1 MNFISNKKTII
12 ASLAIIAGLLGAL
25 FLLPGS
31 SVPFLSQA
39 KAQTQSPS
47 GENGPPPKDRES
59 KPATQKLLV
68 TVVDVKPETQQP
80 LVTGFGEVEARWT
93 TELTAEVSG
102 QVDYVSD
109 KLLSGSHFNKGDVL
123 VKINAVDYE
132 SEVATAEAD
141 VAAANVVYL
150 EQQQETRQAK
160 ERWELSGLSGTPSNL
175 TLQTPQLSEALA
187 SLNSA
192 KAALAK
198 AKKDLARTKIVAP
211 FNGRVSE
218 RNIDLGGYVSTGSSI
233 ATLFSTDV
241 MDVNVALNEKQFAL
255 IGDEPQAVNKS
266 VNLTN
271 TADKQG
277 QWTGR
282 IARFQYH
289 VDSTERTRNLVL
301 TLNAEDNENALLPGT
316 FVKAVIP
323 GKNLDTLIKLPAS
336 ALSPDGYI
344 WYVKDEV
351 LARFTANLVYQV
363 DDYLV
368 VKAPEMSSTLQVVRH
383 PQMAFLPGQA
393 VHAQTVAGQPSDPVS
408 AAKSLLPKA
417 GADS

>member
-1 MNFISNKKTII
+1 WTPCSDARF
-12 ASLAIIAGLLGAL
+12 
-25 FLLPGS
+25 
-31 SVPFLSQA
+31 V
-39 KAQTQSPS
+39 SPH
-47 GENGPPPKDRES
+47 GYRG
-59 KPATQKLLV
+59 
-68 TVVDVKPETQQP
+68 
-80 LVTGFGEVEARWT
+80 
-93 TELTAEVSG
+93 LTASAF
-102 QVDYVSD
+102 S
-109 KLLSGSHFNKGDVL
+109 LPWRS
-123 VKINAVDYE
+123 
-132 SEVATAEAD
+132 ATAEAD
-141 VAAANVVYL
+141 VAAARVVYL

-160 ERWELSGLSGTPSNL
+160 ERWKLSGLSGTPSNL

-192 KAALAK
+192 KAALAR

-218 RNIDLGGYVSTGSSI
+218 RNIDLGGYVSTGTSI
-233 ATLFSTDV
+233 ATLFSTDI
-241 MDVNVALNEKQFAL
+241 MEVNVALNEKQFAL
-255 IGDEPQAVNKS
+255 IGDEQQAVNKA

-271 TADKQG
+271 TADEHD
-277 QWTGR
+277 QWAGR
-282 IARFQYH
+282 ISRFQYH

-301 TLNAEDNENALLPGT
+301 TLNAEDNENRLLPGT

-323 GKNLDTLIKLPAS
+323 GKNLDALMKLPAS

-351 LARFTANLVYQV
+351 LSRFTANPIYQS

-368 VKAPEMSSTLQVVRH
+368 VKAPENTAALQVVRH

-393 VHAQTVAGQPSDPVS
+393 VHAQTVARQPPESVS
-408 AAKSLLPKA
+408 VAKSTFQKA